1 MRMSCVFHV
10 HVYATDYTKM
20 MELVDDFGHKVF
32 ETISITL
39 VCGTI
44 VATTH

>member
-1 MRMSCVFHV
+1 MSCVFHTYV
-10 HVYATDYTKM
+10 CVADYTKM

-39 VCGTI
+39 VR
-44 VATTH
+44 H